1 MSFTESN
8 TVEQMILDAA
18 TTLGSVAVQPVLAL
32 FQTLKSP
39 RQADSILEPPAR
51 VSPTSGWRIAPRFQN
66 WNFHDAIIAVGNRVK
81 SYLATQILP

>member
-18 TTLGSVAVQPVLAL
+18 TGLGSGAVQPKLAL

-39 RQADSILEPPAR
+39 RQADSILAPPAR
-51 VSPTSGWRIAPRFQN
+51 VSPTGGWRIAPRFQN
-66 WNFHDAIIAVGNRVK
+66 WNFHDAIIAVGNQVK